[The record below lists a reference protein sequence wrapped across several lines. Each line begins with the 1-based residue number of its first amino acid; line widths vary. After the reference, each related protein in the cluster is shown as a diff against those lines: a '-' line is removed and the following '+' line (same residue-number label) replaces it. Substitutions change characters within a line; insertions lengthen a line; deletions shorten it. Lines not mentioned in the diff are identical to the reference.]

1 MTRELTPLYKATIL
15 VIDDTPDNLHLL
27 TEMLTKQG
35 YKIRIIP
42 NGRLALK
49 AVLNNPPDLIL
60 LDIVMPGLDGFQ
72 VCRQLK
78 NHPNTQSIPVI
89 FLSGLNETFDKVKA
103 FEVGGV
109 DYITKPFQVKEV
121 LARIENQ
128 LRLQRLQCQLSQQN
142 IRLKQEIQ
150 ERQQAEMALRESE
163 QKYRHLVEA
172 SQDFIW
178 SVDHNGYYTFVNP
191 VVQNVYGYSPEEM
204 LGHPF
209 TDFLS
214 PECLES
220 DRHLFQR
227 LLQGTSVFQYETT
240 HLSKTGEPIQLLLNA
255 IALIDAQGQVVGVT
269 GTASDITERQRAQE
283 ELRLSEEN
291 LAQAQRIAHIGN
303 WEFNVI
309 TSQISWSAELFRIFG
324 LEPNQTEPTYQQLL
338 DFIHPDD
345 RCQFEETV
353 KQAIAQGLCY
363 ELEFK
368 ILPKNRTTVRHLEV
382 RIEPIFDENHQVI
395 KLFGTALDIS
405 QRKKSE
411 TALRESELRERE
423 RAYQLQ
429 LILDELKRT
438 QSQLVQTAKMSSLGQ
453 MIAGIAHEINNPAAF
468 ILGNISIG
476 RQYFSDLIR
485 LIQAY
490 QGTYPDSPTTIQNI
504 AEDIDLEFIQED
516 WHKLLDSIQEGAER
530 IHHIILSLR
539 NFSRLDEAEIKTVD
553 IHQGLDST
561 LFILQHRLKSPGN
574 RQEIQIIKD
583 YGQLPKVTCYANQ
596 LNQVFINIL
605 TNAIDAID
613 SHSIPGVIK
622 ISTEVL
628 EAKGQ
633 YLPKNGNSQTNR
645 VRIQITDNGIGI
657 PEELKPQIFDPFF
670 TTKQVGSGTGL
681 GLSISHQIIVEKH
694 QGELTCESTPEKGT
708 TFTIELPIQ
717 PRSQNRDIDMDAMD
731 LAKEIS

>member
-163 QKYRHLVEA
+163 KKYRHLVEA

-178 SVDHNGYYTFVNP
+178 SVDRNGYYTFVNP

-324 LEPNQTEPTYQQLL
+324 LEPNQTEPSYQQLL

-468 ILGNISIG
+468 ILGNIAIG

-490 QGTYPDSPTTIQNI
+490 QETYPDSPTTIQNI

-516 WHKLLDSIQEGAER
+516 WHKLLNSIQEGAER

-605 TNAIDAID
+605 TNAIEAID
-613 SHSIPGVIK
+613 SYSIPGVIK
-622 ISTEVL
+622 ISTEAP

-633 YLPKNGNSQTNR
+633 DLPNNGNSLTDR

-657 PEELKPQIFDPFF
+657 PEDLQPQIFDPFF

-681 GLSISHQIIVEKH
+681 GLSISYQIIVEKH
-694 QGELTCESTPEKGT
+694 QGQLTCESTPEKGT